1 MILITE
7 PMDDA
12 WVDWLRARAEVEYHP
27 DLSDFPEE
35 LAERAQLAQALIVG
49 PRTEISGDLLY
60 AGFSCV
66 GVMGLDAGGVDAPDC
81 AGHDITVVLATGAAA
96 LALAEA
102 VVTAGAALLGGDVT
116 GKTLGLIGY
125 DETARAVAARA
136 GALGMTVLAS
146 DPEADEFPGAMEGT
160 EDEVLTTSDVLSLHC
175 PLSEAATEEVGAAV
189 IATMKRGAVLIDVAP
204 GGLAKTAEVVA
215 ALDAGHLGGAAL
227 AAKAGVAD
235 APNLILVPD
244 IGADPQALHPH
255 LSEVTAR
262 NVAAHLGLD

>member
-35 LAERAQLAQALIVG
+35 LAERAQLAQAIIVG
-49 PRTEISGDLLY
+49 PRTQVSGDLLY

-66 GVMGLDAGGVDAPDC
+66 GVMGADAGAVDGTGC
-81 AGHDITVVLATGAAA
+81 AGHNITVLLATGTAV
-96 LALAEA
+96 LAVADHVMTTGA
-102 VVTAGAALLGGDVT
+102 VLLGGDVA

-136 GALGMTVLAS
+136 GALGMAVLAS

-160 EDEVLTTSDVLSLHC
+160 EEEVLTTCDFLSLHG
-175 PLSEAATEEVGAAV
+175 PLSEAATEEVGAEV
-189 IATMKRGAVLIDVAP
+189 IASLKRGAVLIDVAP
-204 GGLAKTAEVVA
+204 GGFAETAAVVA
-215 ALDAGHLGGAAL
+215 ALEAGGLGGAGL
-227 AAKAGVAD
+227 AAKTNAPD
-235 APNLILVPD
+235 APNLIRVPD
-244 IGADPQALHPH
+244 IAADPQARRAH